1 MKQAGYFFNTANDQ
15 YSVTY
20 MQGAGVGVLNGGKFH
35 DCYIHLPQMAGE
47 GQPFIAQFVNDAR
60 NPESLR
66 GKTLRTSPI
75 HENAGAGTGII
86 GKKEKI

>member
-20 MQGAGVGVLNGGKFH
+20 MQGAGVGVLNGGNFH

-47 GQPFIAQFVNDAR
+47 G
-60 NPESLR
+60 
-66 GKTLRTSPI
+66 
-75 HENAGAGTGII
+75 TGII

>member
-1 MKQAGYFFNTANDQ
+1 MKQAGYFFNTANDQQ

-35 DCYIHLPQMAGE
+35 DCYIRLPQMTGE

-60 NPESLR
+60 NPEFLR
-66 GKTLRTSPI
+66 GKTLRTSPVRSV
-75 HENAGAGTGII
+75 HAMRMQEQ
-86 GKKEKI
+86 EQEL